1 MKNLEQGSPEWKEA
15 RLGHV
20 TASCMTDVM
29 SKGKA
34 GESATRNSY
43 KLKLV
48 AERLSGKISES
59 FTNAAM
65 EWGIQQEEAAAMTYE
80 ATQGVFVDKTGFWLH
95 EKIKWLGVSPDRL
108 VGDRGLIEIKC
119 PNTNTHLDYLLTK
132 KVPAKYYMQIQCQ
145 LWVTDRDWCD
155 FVSFDPRLTRKNQ
168 LLVIR
173 VERDEDLISLMEVEV
188 KLFIAEVNSIIT
200 KLGE

>member
-1 MKNLEQGSPEWKEA
+1 MKNLEQGSPEWLDA

-20 TASCMTDVM
+20 TASCMTDVL
-29 SKGKA
+29 SKGKV
-34 GESATRNSY
+34 GRNNY

-48 AERLSGKISES
+48 AERMGSKTPES

-65 EWGIQQEEAAAMTYE
+65 EWGILQEDTAAMTYE
-80 ATQGVFVDKTGFWLH
+80 ATQGVFVDKTGFWVH
-95 EKIKWLGVSPDRL
+95 PTIKWLGVSPDRL
-108 VGDRGLIEIKC
+108 VGDKGLIEIKC
-119 PNTNTHLDYLLTK
+119 PNTSTHLDYLLTRK
-132 KVPAKYYMQIQCQ
+132 IPTNYYNQMQCQ
-145 LWVTDRDWCD
+145 LWVTGREWCD